1 VVNTLARDASEIE
14 VHGARTNN
22 LRNVSVEI
30 PKERVIAFT
39 GVSGSGKTSLAIDT
53 IHSEA
58 QLRYLEGLSP
68 FVRQYIP
75 QRNRPKVDRILGLGP
90 TLAVDQRRLNRN
102 PRSTVATVTGIDGH
116 LGLLYSRLPGLAAHH
131 AHDEHLSTAHFDRD
145 SPEGHCPECH
155 GVGGRWQAQE
165 DLIVVD
171 PTLPLFEGASPW
183 YGKWHSGEHAFV
195 PALAAKRGVDLSKPW
210 QELPEQFRHEVFYG
224 TGDEAIEATI
234 DMPNK
239 NERATWTYTSTEP
252 LRGALAEV
260 ERVFANAST
269 PSAKERYLPYMR
281 KAPCG
286 TCGGTGYGE
295 AARNITVG
303 GLTYPVLVERDIS
316 DVRAWVDTVLGELAD
331 AQREVGEPLLQD
343 LKRKLTLLDRLG
355 LAHIQLSRPATSLS
369 GGELQRTRLAAQ
381 LTTELSGIIFV
392 LDEPGTGL
400 HPADKIHLLDIALEL
415 REAGNTVLLVE
426 HDPELIARADWVV
439 DMGPGAGRVGGEVVV
454 TGKPADVA
462 AHAGSLT
469 GRYLAG
475 RGPRVDR
482 ARRPVDGKSPWL
494 TLHEL
499 HAHNVTTSEVRL
511 PIGRLTAITGVS
523 GSGKSSLLSAIGT
536 GVEAALAGRTAEQV
550 ERVTGASAFSWVSV
564 VDQEPIGRTPRS
576 NPATYSKAFDII
588 RGLFADT
595 PGARER
601 GVSASWF
608 SFNTAGGRCEECGG
622 HGRKLVNMH
631 FMPDVWVV
639 CDECDG
645 RRYKPE
651 VLDITYQGLSI
662 DQVLELTVAEAVERF
677 TEPKQLAAT
686 LAALDRVGLGYLQL
700 GQSATELSGGEAQR
714 LKLAAAIQRG
724 TGSRK
729 TGLVVLDEPVSGL
742 HPSDIQRMVDA
753 FDVLLDSGN
762 TVVIAE
768 HDIPVA
774 ATADWVIDLGP
785 GAGRDGGAVV
795 AEGTPDDVAAADT
808 PTATFF
814 RRYAAGEPL
823 LGEPVE
829 V

>member
-1 VVNTLARDASEIE
+1 MTTLTGDASEIE

-22 LRNVSVEI
+22 LRNVSVRI
-30 PKERVIAFT
+30 PKGHVVAFT

-75 QRNRPKVDRILGLGP
+75 QRNRPKVDRVLGLGP

-102 PRSTVATVTGIDGH
+102 PRSTVATVTGVDGH
-116 LGLLYSRLPGLAAHH
+116 LGLLFSRLPGLAADH
-131 AHDEHLSTAHFDRD
+131 AQNQHLSTAHFDRD
-145 SPEGHCPECH
+145 SPEGHCPVCH

-165 DLIVVD
+165 DLVVVD
-171 PTLPLFEGASPW
+171 PALPLFGGASPW
-183 YGKWHSGEHAFV
+183 YSKWRSGEHAFV
-195 PALAAKRGVDLSKPW
+195 PALAEKRGVDLSKPW
-210 QELPEQFRHEVFYG
+210 RELPEQFRHEVFYG

-239 NERATWTYTSTEP
+239 NESATWTYTNSEP

-269 PSAKERYLPYMR
+269 PSAKQRYLPYMR
-281 KAPCG
+281 KSPCRS
-286 TCGGTGYGE
+286 CGGTGYGE
-295 AARNITVG
+295 AARTIALG
-303 GLTYPVLVERDIS
+303 GRTYPELVELDIHE
-316 DVRAWVDTVLGELAD
+316 VRSWVDVVLGELGD
-331 AQREVGEPLLQD
+331 AQREVGEPLLLD
-343 LKRKLTLLDRLG
+343 LNRKLTLLDRLG
-355 LAHIQLSRPATSLS
+355 LAHIQFSRPATSLS

-381 LTTELSGIIFV
+381 LTTELSGITFV

-400 HPADKIHLLDIALEL
+400 HPADKAHLLDIALEL
-415 REAGNTVLLVE
+415 RAAGNTVLLVE

-439 DMGPGAGRVGGEVVV
+439 DMGPGAGRDGGEVVV

-462 AHAGSLT
+462 AHPDSLT
-469 GRYLAG
+469 GKYLAG
-475 RGPRVDR
+475 SGPRVRR
-482 ARRPVDGKSPWL
+482 ARRPVGRGSGWL
-494 TLHEL
+494 TLHGVR
-499 HAHNVTTSEVRL
+499 AHNVTASEVRF
-511 PIGRLTAITGVS
+511 PVGRLTCITGVS
-523 GSGKSSLLSAIGT
+523 GSGKSSLLSALGT
-536 GVEAALAGRTAEQV
+536 GVEAVLAGTAAEQV
-550 ERVTGASAFSWVSV
+550 ERVSGVDAFSWVSI

-576 NPATYSKAFDII
+576 NPATYSKAFDIV

-595 PGARER
+595 AVARER
-601 GVSASWF
+601 GLTASWF

-622 HGRKLVNMH
+622 HGRKLVDMH

-639 CDECDG
+639 CDQCDG

-651 VLDITYQGLSI
+651 VLDITHDGLSI

-677 TEPKQLAAT
+677 SEPKQLAAT
-686 LAALDRVGLGYLQL
+686 FAALDRVGLGYLKL

-729 TGLVVLDEPVSGL
+729 TGLVILDEPVSGL

-762 TVVIAE
+762 TVVISE
-768 HDIPVA
+768 HDVPVA
-774 ATADWVIDLGP
+774 ATADWVVDLGP
-785 GAGRDGGAVV
+785 GAGRHGGSVV
-795 AEGTPDDVAAADT
+795 AEGSPDDVAAADT
-808 PTATFF
+808 PTATYF

-823 LGEPVE
+823 LGEPVAG
-829 V
+829 